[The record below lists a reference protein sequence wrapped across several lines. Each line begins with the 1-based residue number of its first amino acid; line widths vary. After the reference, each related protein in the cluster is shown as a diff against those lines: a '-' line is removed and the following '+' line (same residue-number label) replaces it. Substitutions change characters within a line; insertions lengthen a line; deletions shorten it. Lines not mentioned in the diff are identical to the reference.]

1 MMILINMIESTRKIN
16 KMRYSRFITIPKEWL
31 FGITDSTVSQKTT
44 GMRKAETFLSM
55 LEIEDRKLPSS
66 FSPES
71 FVKVLSETPRTYY
84 WRDEAGGMLAAMEK
98 GYMADMRDL
107 FCELYENSDHRRK
120 LRTSQRKN
128 TKTDFHVWKPN
139 LFQHLL
145 TTPDIFKCHTSLVD
159 LRSGWLLRYLYIWP
173 EYPKKWMGF
182 REKRTDDIDMWG
194 RLFATLWEKRDYIDA
209 LDSEMELA
217 LTLEAWEF
225 FEDWQHQREVEAVQ
239 KKDRI
244 VLAILGRL
252 EIYALK
258 LAIIFEALRCFLWGI

>member
-1 MMILINMIESTRKIN
+1 MVILINMIESTRKIN

-55 LEIEDRKLPSS
+55 LEIEDRKLPSL
-66 FSPES
+66 FSLES

-84 WRDEAGGMLAAMEK
+84 WRDKAGGMLAAMEK

-128 TKTDFHVWKPN
+128 TKTDFHVWKPY
-139 LFQHLL
+139 LSQYLL

-159 LRSGWLLRYLYIWP
+159 LRSGWLLRYLHIWP

-182 REKRTDDIDMWG
+182 REKRTDYIDMWG
-194 RLFATLWEKRDYIDA
+194 RLFATLWEKRDDIDA

-225 FEDWQHQREVEAVQ
+225 FEDWQHQREVEAIQ
-239 KKDRI
+239 KKERI
-244 VLAILGRL
+244 ILAILGRF
-252 EIYALK
+252 EISALK